1 MMAFTYGCHFFD
13 NTSAQDIYDK
23 TRDIYDYYDSS
34 GLLISKYVKLL
45 ISAFQIHHLSAVIF
59 FLICVV
65 LSMSFRFSDMLA

>member
-34 GLLISKYVKLL
+34 GLLISKYVKF
-45 ISAFQIHHLSAVIF
+45 ISAYQIHHLSAVIF